1 MENESITALGCCRR
15 RRAAK
20 IPTHVRVVE
29 QPGEHLRLTASASA
43 LCGVAFTAAGFS
55 IVGARRA
62 SDDLEAV
69 TLALRQSLATAD
81 AVVLSGGVSAGAYD
95 FVPAA
100 VTAV

>member
-1 MENESITALGCCRR
+1 MRVSRPWVVAVADVPRRSLLTCAWLSSQASISACSTG
-15 RRAAK
+15 
-20 IPTHVRVVE
+20 
-29 QPGEHLRLTASASA
+29 SASA